1 MGRAAVSNPASAI
14 PEARDSQ
21 ERVTVPEVSGTHP
34 SGVNFREPPGTTAV
48 TAPPISMEVATG
60 NRAVQ
65 LEIPARWLDRLL
77 AVACDLPIADGEEAV
92 ARAVVGTVSS
102 ILPHWGV
109 GACIVASTR
118 GAPGKNG
125 PISGPQKVVKM
136 FPAGEEHRGV
146 GVDPTR
152 LFPGY
157 AHERVFDAEGNSP
170 NALGSTL
177 HLASDDAACID
188 DRAAAVHL
196 MNRAA
201 HVLHRGLSLA
211 RTHAQATI
219 ASAEL
224 RALNSHMVQAEK
236 LASLGQIAAG
246 VVHELN
252 NPLTS
257 IVAYTDYLAR
267 KGRTSNA
274 DPDDLERLRRI
285 GESAGRMLRFTRD
298 LVTYARPSSETPVAV
313 TIQIVI
319 DQALAFC
326 EHVLAEAG
334 ATVERRFSPEM
345 PPVRGMPEQ
354 LAQVFVNLVTNA
366 CHAMPQGEGRL
377 VISTELVK
385 DGTAILVKVEDNG
398 HGVLEANLS
407 HIFAPF
413 FTTKG
418 EGRGTG
424 LGLSIV
430 KNIID
435 NHAGEISAENRSPLG
450 TRFLLLLPTGPR

>member
-1 MGRAAVSNPASAI
+1 MSNRADRVSAI
-14 PEARDSQ
+14 PDARESHQ
-21 ERVTVPEVSGTHP
+21 RVTV
-34 SGVNFREPPGTTAV
+34 SGV
-48 TAPPISMEVATG
+48 PISGEAATG

-65 LEIPARWLDRLL
+65 LEVPAWWLDRLL
-77 AVACDLPIADGEEAV
+77 VLACELPFDDGEEAV
-92 ARAVVGTVSS
+92 VRSVVDTLAGL
-102 ILPHWGV
+102 LPEWGV
-109 GACIVASTR
+109 GACLVPAATAGGRAHEQLVIKVS
-118 GAPGKNG
+118 
-125 PISGPQKVVKM
+125 PI
-136 FPAGEEHRGV
+136 GEEHRA

-157 AHERVFDAEGNSP
+157 RNEHVFEVDAMGT
-170 NALGSTL
+170 TL
-177 HLASDDAACID
+177 HLASDDPSCGDERAPAFHLMT
-188 DRAAAVHL
+188 RAAS
-196 MNRAA
+196 
-201 HVLHRGLSLA
+201 VLRRGVALA
-211 RTHAQATI
+211 RTHALANV
-219 ASAEL
+219 AAGEL

-267 KGRTSNA
+267 KGKSSNA

-298 LVTYARPSSETPVAV
+298 LVTYARPSSETPVPV
-313 TIQIVI
+313 TIHVVI
-319 DQALAFC
+319 DRALAFC

-334 ATVERRFSPEM
+334 ATVERHFAAEM
-345 PPVRGMPEQ
+345 QPVRGMPEQ

-366 CHAMPQGEGRL
+366 CHAMPEGAGKL
-377 VISTELVK
+377 IISTQIV
-385 DGTAILVKVEDNG
+385 DNGSAVMVCVDDNG
-398 HGVLEANLS
+398 HGVADANLAN
-407 HIFAPF
+407 IFAPF

-430 KNIID
+430 KNILD
-435 NHAGEISAENRSPLG
+435 NHAGLIRVEHRRPSG
-450 TRFLLLLPTGPR
+450 TRFVLILPTGPR